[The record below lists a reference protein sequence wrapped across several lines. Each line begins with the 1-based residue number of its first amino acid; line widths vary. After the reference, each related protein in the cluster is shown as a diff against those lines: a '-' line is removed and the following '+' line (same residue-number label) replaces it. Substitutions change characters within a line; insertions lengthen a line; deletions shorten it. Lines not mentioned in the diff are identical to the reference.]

1 MVKLEYS
8 PKVEKAIQNDDPIV
22 ALESTIITHG
32 MPWPDNFK
40 TAQEV
45 EKVITETGATP
56 ATIAVINGVIKVG
69 LEEEILSNLS
79 KTKNVR
85 KLSRAD
91 LAHCLLNKDTGATTV
106 AATMIIAK
114 LAGIKVFATGGIGGV
129 HKLAE
134 KTFDISADLQ
144 ELSKTAVS
152 VVCAGPKA
160 ILDIPKT
167 LEVLETLG
175 VPVITFGQS
184 KLPAFWSCDSPF
196 YSPLSLNDPALIAK
210 SHKIREQLSLAG
222 GQLIANPIPKE
233 NEIPFREIEPIVN
246 AAAKEAIQNKIIAK
260 EVTPFLLAKIN
271 ELTQGRSLKSNIE
284 LIKNNAKLASK
295 IALCFK
301 ASKDVYH
308 FDLQC
313 KLSKLEQHKI
323 K

>member
-45 EKVITETGATP
+45 EKIITETGATP

-91 LAHCLLNKDTGATTV
+91 LAHCLLNKETGATTV

-129 HKLAE
+129 HKFAE

-210 SHKIREQLSLAG
+210 SHKIREQLALAG

-295 IALCFK
+295 IALCF
-301 ASKDVYH
+301 
-308 FDLQC
+308 
-313 KLSKLEQHKI
+313 
-323 K
+323 

>member
-271 ELTQGRSLKSNIE
+271 QLTQGRSLKSNIE

-295 IALCFK
+295 IALCF
-301 ASKDVYH
+301 
-308 FDLQC
+308 
-313 KLSKLEQHKI
+313 
-323 K
+323 

>member
-1 MVKLEYS
+1 MVKLECS

-45 EKVITETGATP
+45 EKVIIETGATP

-69 LEEEILSNLS
+69 LEEEILFNLS

-129 HKLAE
+129 HKFAE

-184 KLPAFWSCDSPF
+184 KLPAFWSCESPF

-210 SHKIREQLSLAG
+210 SHKIRDQLALPG
-222 GQLIANPIPKE
+222 GQLIANPVPKE

-246 AAAKEAIQNKIIAK
+246 VAANEAIQNNIKAK
-260 EVTPFLLAKIN
+260 EVTPFLLSKIN
-271 ELTQGRSLKSNIE
+271 ELTKGKTLKSNIE

-295 IALCFK
+295 IALCF
-301 ASKDVYH
+301 
-308 FDLQC
+308 
-313 KLSKLEQHKI
+313 
-323 K
+323 